1 MRSVVL
7 ALLVAAPA
15 VAHATKPWKPHP
27 IHIIPG
33 VPLKAEDI
41 KPYVPPNLPPDPAPE
56 PSDVKVVEV
65 TAPEAVIEIRPWS
78 SPMVG
83 NAIKGARLPVK
94 GVAKT
99 THGGCS
105 AKVWYALEPFGWLCG
120 HEARPTTEPATTE
133 QVLKVRPN
141 SRLPFQYVMVLVK
154 DEDKLPMWATLDD
167 LKNGAE
173 PERQLKKGDTVA
185 VDKPFVWDNEK
196 YWISVDGKVVPQA
209 HTAMMGGGAEWHG
222 IELTDKTPLPFGWV
236 TPDKANVYAAPPE
249 GKAGKADAVLE
260 RRTRVNIVDERMVGK
275 KKWLKIT
282 FADPPPAETFGNI
295 MADNAKKKPA
305 SPTAATPGAPAS
317 GTDAAPAPDAAPAN
331 AIAALPEAWISADAL
346 NEVRVLE
353 HPKTVPAD
361 VTKWIDVD
369 LGEQVLVLYENDKPV
384 FATLVSSGRA
394 IATPMGTYPVWAKV
408 SAITMKNQPY
418 EDKPYYVNKVPWSTF
433 FQWHNAIHGAYWHD
447 RFGVT
452 KSHGCVNASPLDA
465 RRVFEWVDPGLPP
478 GWTGLRPLE
487 LLKSPYVVT
496 RNSHMKK
503 QFRQDRPI
511 GPPDRGLEAQRL
523 EEADAAR
530 AAAAAQAAQAAANG
544 GTPPPAPGTPGATA
558 PPPATP
564 DVPSVAA
571 PTAAPPVKP

>member
-1 MRSVVL
+1 MRFVVVTL
-7 ALLVAAPA
+7 IFAAPLVAAPRA
-15 VAHATKPWKPHP
+15 ADAKPWKDHP
-27 IHIIPG
+27 IHVIPG
-33 VPLKAEDI
+33 VPLKPEDI
-41 KPYVPPNLPPDPAPE
+41 KPYVPPNLLPEPTPE

-65 TAPEAVIEIRPWS
+65 TAPEAVIEIRPWL

-83 NAIKGARLPVK
+83 NAVKGARLPVK
-94 GVAKT
+94 GIAKAS
-99 THGGCS
+99 HGCS
-105 AKVWYALEPFGWLCG
+105 RPWYALEPFGWICG
-120 HEARPTTEPATTE
+120 HEARPTAEPATTE
-133 QVLKVRPN
+133 SVLKVREG

-154 DEDKLPMWATLDD
+154 DEEKLPMWTTLDD

-185 VDKPFVWDNEK
+185 VEKSYVWDGQK
-196 YWISVDGKVVPQA
+196 YWISVDGKVCPVA

-222 IELTDKTPLPFGWV
+222 LELTDKTPLPFGWI

-249 GKAGKADAVLE
+249 GKPGKADATLE
-260 RRTRVNIVDERMVGK
+260 RRTRVAIVDERMIGK
-275 KKWLKIT
+275 KKWLKVT
-282 FADPPPAETFGNI
+282 VAEPPPPPTFGDI
-295 MADNAKKKPA
+295 MADNAKRKA
-305 SPTAATPGAPAS
+305 AAATTPAPA
-317 GTDAAPAPDAAPAN
+317 TADPAAPPPEDP
-331 AIAALPEAWISADAL
+331 IAKMPEIWISADAV
-346 NEVRVLE
+346 NEVRLLE
-353 HPKTVPAD
+353 HPTTVPPD
-361 VTKWIDVD
+361 IKKWIDVD
-369 LGEQVLVLYENDKPV
+369 LGEQVLVTYESDKPT
-384 FATLVSSGRA
+384 FATLISSGRA
-394 IATPMGTYPVWAKV
+394 IPTPMGTYPVWAKV

-447 RFGVT
+447 RFGVS

-465 RRVFEWVDPGLPP
+465 RHIFEWVDPPLPP

-487 LLKSPYVVT
+487 LLKSPYVVV

-530 AAAAAQAAQAAANG
+530 AAAAAQAAQTAANG
-544 GTPPPAPGTPGATA
+544 GTPPGAPPAPGAPATPA
-558 PPPATP
+558 PATP

-571 PTAAPPVKP
+571 PSTAPPVKP

>member
-1 MRSVVL
+1 
-7 ALLVAAPA
+7 
-15 VAHATKPWKPHP
+15 
-27 IHIIPG
+27 
-33 VPLKAEDI
+33 
-41 KPYVPPNLPPDPAPE
+41 
-56 PSDVKVVEV
+56 
-65 TAPEAVIEIRPWS
+65 
-78 SPMVG
+78 
-83 NAIKGARLPVK
+83 
-94 GVAKT
+94 
-99 THGGCS
+99 
-105 AKVWYALEPFGWLCG
+105 
-120 HEARPTTEPATTE
+120 
-133 QVLKVRPN
+133 VLKVREG

-185 VDKPFVWDNEK
+185 VEKSYVWDNEK
-196 YWISVDGKVVPQA
+196 YWISVDGKVVPTA

-222 IELTDKTPLPFGWV
+222 IALGDKTPLPFGWV

-249 GKAGKADAVLE
+249 SQSGGRPGKADAQLE
-260 RRTRVNIVDERMVGK
+260 RRTRVNIVDERTVGK

-282 FADPPPAETFGNI
+282 VAEPPPLATFGNI

-305 SPTAATPGAPAS
+305 AEMKVAEARAAEAK
-317 GTDAAPAPDAAPAN
+317 AAVPDAGGPA
-331 AIAALPEAWISADAL
+331 AVADDPITHMPEIWISADAL
-346 NEVRVLE
+346 NEVRLLE

-361 VTKWIDVD
+361 IVKWIDVD
-369 LGEQVLVLYENDKPV
+369 LGEQVLVTYENDKPT
-384 FATLVSSGRA
+384 FATLISSGRA

-447 RFGVT
+447 RFGVS

-465 RRVFEWVDPGLPP
+465 RHVFEWIDPSLPP

-487 LLKSPYVVT
+487 LLKSPYVVV

-544 GTPPPAPGTPGATA
+544 GPPPGTPPAPSLPGTPA
-558 PPPATP
+558 PQQPATP

-571 PTAAPPVKP
+571 PSTAPPVKP

>member
-1 MRSVVL
+1 MRCVVVT
-7 ALLVAAPA
+7 LLVAAPLVGA
-15 VAHATKPWKPHP
+15 PLVADAKPAWKPHP

-33 VPLKAEDI
+33 VPLKPEDI
-41 KPYVPPNLPPDPAPE
+41 KPYVPPNLAPE
-56 PSDVKVVEV
+56 PEPEASDVKVVEV

-94 GVAKT
+94 GTAKANK
-99 THGGCS
+99 GGCS
-105 AKVWYALEPFGWLCG
+105 SHVWYALEPFGWICG
-120 HEARPTTEPATTE
+120 HEARPTDQPATTE
-133 QVLKVRPN
+133 QVLKVREG

-154 DEDKLPMWATLDD
+154 DEDKAPMWATLDD

-173 PERQLKKGDTVA
+173 PERLLKKGDTVA
-185 VDKPFVWDNEK
+185 IEKQYVWDGEK
-196 YWISVDGKVVPQA
+196 YWISVDDKVTPVA

-236 TPDKANVYAAPPE
+236 TPDKANVYGAPPE
-249 GKAGKADAVLE
+249 GKAPKADATLE
-260 RRTRVNIVDERMVGK
+260 RRTRVAIVDERMVGK
-275 KKWLKIT
+275 KKWLKVT
-282 FADPPPAETFGNI
+282 VAEAPPAATFGNI
-295 MADNAKKKPA
+295 MADNVKKKPA
-305 SPTAATPGAPAS
+305 APAS
-317 GTDAAPAPDAAPAN
+317 GEAQTATPTPPPEDP
-331 AIAALPEAWISADAL
+331 IAKMPEIWISADAV
-346 NEVRVLE
+346 NEVRLLE

-361 VTKWIDVD
+361 IGKWIDVD
-369 LGEQVLVLYENDKPV
+369 LGEQVLVTYENDKPT
-384 FATLVSSGRA
+384 FATLISSGRA

-447 RFGVT
+447 RFGVS

-465 RRVFEWVDPGLPP
+465 RHVFEWVTPPLPP
-478 GWTGLRPLE
+478 GWTGLRPLD
-487 LLKSPYVVT
+487 LLKSPYVVV

-544 GTPPPAPGTPGATA
+544 GTPPGTPPAPGQA
-558 PPPATP
+558 PAPAPATP

-571 PTAAPPVKP
+571 PSTAPPVKP

>member
-1 MRSVVL
+1 MRSVVV
-7 ALLVAAPA
+7 ALLLAAPLA
-15 VAHATKPWKPHP
+15 ADAKPWKPHP

-41 KPYVPPNLPPDPAPE
+41 KPYVPPNLAPDPEPE

-94 GVAKT
+94 GTAPATK
-99 THGGCS
+99 GGCS
-105 AKVWYALEPFGWLCG
+105 ARVWYRLEPFGWLCG
-120 HEARPTTEPATTE
+120 HEARPTSEAATTE
-133 QVLKVRPN
+133 SVLKVREG

-154 DEDKLPMWATLDD
+154 DEEKLPMWATLDD

-185 VDKPFVWDNEK
+185 IEKSYVWDNEK
-196 YWISVDGKVVPQA
+196 YWISVDGKVVPTA

-222 IELTDKTPLPFGWV
+222 IELNDKTPLPFGWV
-236 TPDKANVYAAPPE
+236 TPDKASVYAAPPE
-249 GKAGKADAVLE
+249 GKAGKPDATLE
-260 RRTRVNIVDERMVGK
+260 RRTRLAIVDERMVGK
-275 KKWLKIT
+275 KKWLKVT
-282 FADPPPAETFGNI
+282 VAEPPPAPTFGNI
-295 MADNAKKKPA
+295 MADNAKKKA
-305 SPTAATPGAPAS
+305 AAAATDPAA
-317 GTDAAPAPDAAPAN
+317 AAPAAEDP
-331 AIAALPEAWISADAL
+331 IAKMTEIWISADAV
-346 NEVRVLE
+346 NEVRLLE

-361 VTKWIDVD
+361 ITKWIDVD
-369 LGEQVLVLYENDKPV
+369 LGEQVLVTYENDKPT
-384 FATLVSSGRA
+384 FATLVSTGRA

-447 RFGVT
+447 RFGVS

-465 RRVFEWVDPGLPP
+465 RHVFEWVEPPLPP
-478 GWTGLRPLE
+478 GWTGLRPLD
-487 LLKSPYVVT
+487 LLKSPYVVV
-496 RNSHMKK
+496 RNSHVKK
-503 QFRQDRPI
+503 QFQQHRPI

-544 GTPPPAPGTPGATA
+544 GTPPTATPGQPA
-558 PPPATP
+558 PATP
-564 DVPSVAA
+564 EVPSVAA
-571 PTAAPPVKP
+571 PSTAPPVKP